1 MTVLIRD
8 GNDSYCFS
16 KNVLA
21 SAICSRISSGNYP
34 GPVAPPRTDKASFDS
49 SDSQWPMT
57 LQLIKAGADAETR
70 GWVTQSG
77 VLVQVSPLELT
88 NSWISKF
95 GAKSNL
101 VLLKRVFGQQAY
113 AKLSVEGNSKH
124 F

>member
-1 MTVLIRD
+1 MEMTLIAFQKMFWLVQ
-8 GNDSYCFS
+8 Y
-16 KNVLA
+16 
-21 SAICSRISSGNYP
+21 IRISSGNHP
-34 GPVAPPRTDKASFDS
+34 GPVAPPRTDRASFDS

-88 NSWISKF
+88 ISWISKF

-101 VLLKRVFGQQAY
+101 VLLKRVLGQQAY